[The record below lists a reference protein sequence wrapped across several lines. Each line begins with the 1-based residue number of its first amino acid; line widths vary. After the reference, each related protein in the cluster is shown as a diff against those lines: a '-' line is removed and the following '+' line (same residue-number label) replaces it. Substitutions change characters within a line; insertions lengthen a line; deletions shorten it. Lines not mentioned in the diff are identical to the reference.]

1 LIGSL
6 LTFWL
11 SKIMSQMSKSSDMS
25 LVDSAL
31 DFKASSST
39 IRRVMLPCKSLFNPL
54 RAPLRFCR
62 ARADA
67 RSALLA
73 SFSIMSV
80 SAEVSTVFSGAQTS
94 PVATCP
100 IAMPKIRSSCFLKY
114 GEGSDRIS
122 CIRNLNIVSF
132 RNMPSR
138 IKHSQAFRRTL
149 SALPSWAYWRNSVG
163 LNGVTRLMTNF
174 SAQSRAVVV

>member
-1 LIGSL
+1 
-6 LTFWL
+6 
-11 SKIMSQMSKSSDMS
+11 MSQMSKSSDMS
-25 LVDSAL
+25 FVDSTF
-31 DFKASSST
+31 DFRASSRT
-39 IRRVMLPCKSLFNPL
+39 IRRVWLPCMSLFNPL

-73 SFSIMSV
+73 SFSIISV
-80 SAEVSTVFSGAQTS
+80 PAEVSAAFSGAQTS
-94 PVATCP
+94 PVAICP

-122 CIRNLNIVSF
+122 CMRNLKTVSF
-132 RNMPSR
+132 RIMPSR
-138 IKHSQAFRRTL
+138 IKHSQALKRTL
-149 SALPSWAYWRNSVG
+149 SAFPSWAYWRNSVG